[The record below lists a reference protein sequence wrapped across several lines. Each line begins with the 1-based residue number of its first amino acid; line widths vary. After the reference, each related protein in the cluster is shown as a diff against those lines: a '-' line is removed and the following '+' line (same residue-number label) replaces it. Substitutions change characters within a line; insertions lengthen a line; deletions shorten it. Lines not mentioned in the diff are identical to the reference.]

1 MAKYFIAILLLIF
14 RPGVSDADIVIGG
27 DIVYRVVKGDSIE
40 FIGAKLGVS
49 WKNIV
54 KDNDLDINKYIH
66 PGQELVVNTRRI
78 IPKTVDNGI
87 IINIADKML
96 YYFKNNSLAMAFP
109 VGLGMPSWK
118 GITRWRTPVGKF
130 EIIGKR
136 KNPTWRV
143 PLSMQ
148 WKMKMEG
155 KPVKTIV
162 PPGRDNPLG
171 RFAIDTSIPSVVIHE
186 TIWPTSVYQYSSHG
200 CIRVLPENMEEFFKD
215 VDRHTPGELI
225 YEPVKIAVSDQGRIF
240 MEVHRD
246 VYGRFNDLRIE
257 AIRLIEE
264 KGISDR
270 VDWQKVDAIIQEK
283 TGIAV
288 DVTL

>member
-109 VGLGMPSWK
+109 VGLGMTSWK

-171 RFAIDTSIPSVVIHE
+171 RFAIDTSIPRVVIHE

-225 YEPVKIAVSDQGRIF
+225 YEPVKIAVSDKGRIF
-240 MEVHRD
+240 MEAHRD